1 MRVRGTQKQVKQI
14 EVNVDT
20 VYIRNNITRINED
33 DFEGW
38 EYDETTCDVKE
49 YVENLSNSEDVGSIA
64 MLMSMMMGEID
75 FLRKRVEDLEGGAV

>member
-33 DFEGW
+33 DFKGW

-49 YVENLSNSEDVGSIA
+49 YVENLSNIEDVGAIA
-64 MLMSMMMGEID
+64 MLMSMTMGEID